1 MTSGEQKVIVPIVI
15 GCDTDPDRE
24 SLLGPLPAGQLQW
37 RGMLEG
43 IPALKQSV
51 AAIAD
56 AAGSAPR
63 FTWLLR
69 ADEQVRAHHGSFAWA
84 LEGNR
89 PLLDGLAASGDE
101 LGWHPHFWR
110 FDASLNRWYQ
120 EIDDGAW
127 QLAML
132 RDANAALRRADLAP
146 TSVRMGWTY
155 HTSDTMRT
163 LEELGVR
170 VDFSAL
176 PGLRTLRES
185 RASKNNTRSE
195 NLYDWFDAP
204 ATTYRPSRDDHR
216 RAERG
221 TGTAG
226 SILELPTFVARSAFW
241 GLLAGAQLARKTRG
255 LAPVAD
261 AVRRPRY
268 IANLTSAPALFAP
281 LIRAVA
287 RATRRAVA
295 GAGDAPAFATYF
307 HPDELLV
314 NRSRMYA
321 LEHVRS
327 NLSALLEAIR
337 AEGGHGE
344 FLTATGFAERVGDR
358 SFVTA

>member
-1 MTSGEQKVIVPIVI
+1 MTFGEQQVIVPIVI

-43 IPALKQSV
+43 IPALKRSV

-56 AAGSAPR
+56 RAGSPPR

-84 LEGNR
+84 LEANR
-89 PLLDGLAASGDE
+89 PFLDGLVASGDE

-110 FDASLNRWYQ
+110 FDASLKRWHQ
-120 EIDDGAW
+120 EIDDSAW
-127 QLAML
+127 QLTML
-132 RDANAALRRADLAP
+132 RDANAALRRAGLTP

-155 HTSDTMRT
+155 HTPDTMRA
-163 LEELGVR
+163 LDELGVR

-176 PGLRTLRES
+176 PGLRTLH
-185 RASKNNTRSE
+185 ATGANNTRSE

-204 ATTYRPSRDDHR
+204 AATYRPARDDHR
-216 RAERG
+216 RAEQG
-221 TGTAG
+221 TTSAER
-226 SILELPTFVARSAFW
+226 ILELPTFVARSAFW
-241 GLLAGAQLARKTRG
+241 GLLAGAQLARKTRAV
-255 LAPVAD
+255 APVAD
-261 AVRRPRY
+261 ALRRPRY

-281 LIRAVA
+281 LVQAVA
-287 RATRRAVA
+287 RATRRART
-295 GAGDAPAFATYF
+295 GTSPAPAFATYF

-314 NRSRMYA
+314 NKSRMYA
-321 LEHVRS
+321 LDHVRD
-327 NLSALLEAIR
+327 NLKALLEAIH
-337 AEGGHGE
+337 AAGGLGQ
-344 FLTATGFAERVGDR
+344 FFTATGFAERVGDR